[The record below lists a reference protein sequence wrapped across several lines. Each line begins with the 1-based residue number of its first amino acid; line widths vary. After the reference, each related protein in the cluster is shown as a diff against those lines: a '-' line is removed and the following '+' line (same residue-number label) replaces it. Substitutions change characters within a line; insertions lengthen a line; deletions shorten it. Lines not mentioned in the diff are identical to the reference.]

1 MPAIN
6 TVDHSPHPSLQPI
19 SNTFCFFFSTK
30 IIKTKTIFGSN
41 SFFLLPV
48 TASSSDTTPN
58 LVTKFK
64 GDIVEAVDGV
74 CFLHRAVFVILDCQW
89 LTKPKTMMALKMS
102 DTQKTL
108 ISLPSPSHKEQK
120 KGQFIIDLA
129 AFLRDSLIEYQEWT
143 SEQLITSLAGFLN
156 GYERVSRLTG
166 CFRVRNASNCIFP
179 LMEQRCLKNTVVPRY
194 IAHIAALSCPPN
206 KINSTLTAHFN

>member
-58 LVTKFK
+58 LATTFK

-89 LTKPKTMMALKMS
+89 LTRPKTMMALKIS

-108 ISLPSPSHKEQK
+108 ISLPFPFTQRTKE
-120 KGQFIIDLA
+120 GSIHYWSRRF
-129 AFLRDSLIEYQEWT
+129 S
-143 SEQLITSLAGFLN
+143 
-156 GYERVSRLTG
+156 SRLLNRISRMNFGTVDYISG
-166 CFRVRNASNCIFP
+166 GISKRLRTRV
-179 LMEQRCLKNTVVPRY
+179 
-194 IAHIAALSCPPN
+194 
-206 KINSTLTAHFN
+206 